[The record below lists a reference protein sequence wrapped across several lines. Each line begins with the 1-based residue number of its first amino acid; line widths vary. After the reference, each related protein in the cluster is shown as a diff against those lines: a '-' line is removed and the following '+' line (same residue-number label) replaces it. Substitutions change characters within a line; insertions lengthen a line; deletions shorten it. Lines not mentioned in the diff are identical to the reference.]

1 MASPFFLGGN
11 MAYSMSGKDFKKA
24 ESGKINKDSKEA
36 KPATGNPFKKRKE
49 DPAQQYAMGGNV
61 AKYYNTGGKV
71 AGCGP
76 AQNKS

>member
-1 MASPFFLGGN
+1 
-11 MAYSMSGKDFKKA
+11 MAYSMSGEDFKKA
-24 ESGKINKDSKEA
+24 ESGQIKKDSKKA

-61 AKYYNTGGKV
+61 AKYYGKGGRV